1 MNKSSICVIIRNNQ
15 VLVIAALAQQLSQA
29 YQAMEIE
36 AMDVVRALEFGLE
49 VGVDRVL
56 MEGDCEI
63 VVKAL
68 VEDNPS
74 LASHE
79 QLTKHV
85 GLFSNYFSK
94 LLYSHTKREDNKIAH
109 NLAKLAINYPNCAVW
124 MEDIPQLIY
133 HVLQEYGYFG
143 LNKLNVFSLQK
154 NFFEFLRVIQN
165 LLYDTI
171 LCKNVA
177 LNMNTG
183 HYMTHEITHIKQRH
197 MRFKY

>member
-1 MNKSSICVIIRNNQ
+1 
-15 VLVIAALAQQLSQA
+15 
-29 YQAMEIE
+29 MEIE

-79 QLTKHV
+79 QLTKNV

-94 LLYSHTKREDNKIAH
+94 LLYSHMKREDNKTAH
-109 NLAKLAINYPNCAVW
+109 SLARLAINYLNCAVW

-133 HVLQEYGYFG
+133 HVLQ
-143 LNKLNVFSLQK
+143 
-154 NFFEFLRVIQN
+154 
-165 LLYDTI
+165 DDMAI
-171 LCKNVA
+171 LA
-177 LNMNTG
+177 
-183 HYMTHEITHIKQRH
+183 
-197 MRFKY
+197 